1 MPCNQA
7 CGHAT
12 REFTLGT
19 LPGACPN
26 ITFLKGAIAESL
38 PPEAPEEFLDTYDCP
53 DPDLI
58 IRTSGEVRLSGL
70 MLRQSAYGEFY
81 FFDAY
86 RRVFRRIDFLRASD
100 LSKM

>member
-58 IRTSGEVRLSGL
+58 IRTSGEMRLSGF
-70 MLRQSAYGEFY
+70 MLGANRYNEFY
-81 FFDAY
+81 FCDAY
-86 RRVFRRIDFLRASD
+86 WPAFQDD
-100 LSKM
+100 